1 MRVKLTKKMLC
12 AVLSLLM
19 VITSLP
25 MVAFAGEEEDTAAS
39 NLYTAIESYKIKMN
53 GTIYENMPA
62 AYDAYCEARKL
73 YDKYMYTKAK
83 FDSTITASNLND
95 AASKLTKAT
104 DAMTEWV
111 PGSNITEVQPA
122 QEERGLTI
130 TQESY
135 YNNILYTESLSNSSI
150 GQATVGGADVN
161 IYHGNAVVYYN
172 GEDDTAVVPVGV
184 STKTNNL
191 YSAYP
196 NQGDGQ
202 RRDSNDIA
210 LGYLKGKSDVPDTIL
225 GNDNF
230 WIGTWAGSADF
241 VWSFEQFRD
250 YPENRRYAS
259 ADYSTGVKIL
269 ADPNRYQHGEGSN
282 LFLFNGM
289 KVKALTKDQ
298 YSKTITP
305 TWYIVAG
312 DTSTEGYITN
322 DTAKIYVVNYN
333 ALTQAIERNSQKIS
347 LNITNAYAA
356 GGLKNVITAFDN
368 AIKINISNSDTYNY
382 ASDMETA
389 VKNAA
394 QKIQETVEA
403 LDSAESKADP
413 SEYQA
418 LRDAIDSQRAR
429 YEENI
434 GDDFAE
440 MKNLYTNAEQFIS
453 NYDAALEAM
462 NTAVTSEQAYSDA
475 EETLKSVASVAETL
489 NTFLLEG
496 EKPRVDTV
504 ALENTIDNAQYI
516 IDNST
521 FFDKTAADESQVQ
534 KIKDAIKTAK
544 VNIWGAEENY
554 PLDRFEPED
563 IDDNFI
569 RVLTEVSN
577 IRATIAGFKI
587 NDKAKVSYV
596 TDKNGETQSLDDV
609 RTTAKDIIDN
619 HSADYAN
626 SATLQATYD
635 YTSEYLAD
643 SAKITLSETATTRQN
658 YVRDFVNSY
667 KDLVVTL
674 YDAINSL
681 TPAFTASIANGTIIK
696 GGTGADTS
704 FDIPGERRNYKFENF
719 IRATNQVIFRTT
731 NEAFDVTLSKASIV
745 VSTDVNSNDNE
756 RNIRNYI
763 DALNFDADANTWGN
777 NTEKNTSNNTFSF
790 ASSKTLSDANK
801 NNHPGNLTATANDG
815 AKYTVKNI
823 YVTSTKAPRKGSDA
837 SGNDAGDIAFDS
849 FLTNTAESV
858 DGAGVNLFDGN
869 TVMTADYVL
878 SLPVASDEN
887 CTQKT
892 YSLTKNLG
900 AIIRFKNKS
909 GITSAQGYGWN
920 YTSYTQSTTVINIA
934 PLLDKINE
942 ANELVSDPSKQYTS
956 DSLNALLDALNTADD
971 AFAYWGMEVGTSD
984 DGKGNNKTTDTIM
997 GVINSRFEKLDNAIN
1012 NLKERAD
1019 FTKQIDFNGSNYNYT
1034 EAKNLVFKIL
1044 NGNIS
1049 ESDPNYETYYA
1060 QTFSKESLEKL
1071 VEYLTGQ
1078 ISSSEAQTANHDN
1091 WEGKDRFEYLNCNS
1105 DTDRYNV
1112 PASEQA
1118 KINWEIRQLLTAV
1131 SLHDD
1136 VRNPNGILE
1145 IVDRSTYSA
1154 AVSMAQNL
1162 NADAYDVD
1170 AVKKVV
1176 EENPLPNYSVSV
1188 NGNQIVCNT
1197 QEDVERVTG
1206 EITTAVT
1213 DAWYKYSV
1221 TVVDK
1226 DGNKYYLKNADG
1238 DLTEINGDAEKAD
1251 FHYGDIVKVKSFDDG
1266 KAAFSTTVIA
1276 KGTGKQSDKRL
1287 ITTATEYQF
1296 DVRGDTEVYVTS
1308 AESDEHVK
1316 ITFIDS
1322 RDDRAIAF
1330 DYVPKDEAYK
1340 MTEALVPKFM
1350 YYTFKNFT
1358 VKDGENDGA
1367 GTTVEKDS
1375 SYTFKNDTEVVI
1387 NYELSGTHESAGKY
1401 DVKVLGTD
1409 GNQISE
1415 NSYDYNVR
1423 VRVTVDG
1430 AAAFV
1435 DADTYES
1442 DSPEVIAYG
1451 DSYAFYTCQ
1460 SITLRAV
1467 DEAYLSQH
1475 NLSNNNYSV
1484 SVIKAP
1490 IVDGNS
1496 VQIVGTFASSDNAK
1510 PKQYGIVLDASGNME
1525 GNLDLSMVKNS
1536 SKIYNFSCSKI
1547 IGENQFASS
1556 VTFGTAPEKFRYVAY
1571 AIYHFREDT
1580 TGMERDVIVY
1590 SPIKTYTKGV

>member
-1 MRVKLTKKMLC
+1 MKVKLTKKMLC

-19 VITSLP
+19 VVTSLP
-25 MVAFAGEEEDTAAS
+25 MVAFADEAEETAAS
-39 NLYTAIESYKIKMN
+39 TLYNAIESYKTKMN
-53 GTIYENMPA
+53 GTIYENMPD
-62 AYDAYCEARKL
+62 AYDKYCAARKL

-83 FDSTITASNLND
+83 FDGTITASNLND
-95 AASKLTKAT
+95 AASELTRAT

-111 PGSNITEVQPA
+111 PGSNITEVQPT
-122 QEERGLTI
+122 QEMTYNDSYTI
-130 TQESY
+130 THESY
-135 YNNILYTESLSNSSI
+135 YNNILYTEPLPNSSK

-184 STKTNNL
+184 STKTANL

-196 NQGDGQ
+196 SQGNGQ
-202 RRDSNDIA
+202 RRDSNDIS
-210 LGYLKGKSDVPDTIL
+210 LGYLGGKSDGPDAIL

-230 WIGTWAGSADF
+230 WIGTWAGDCNF
-241 VWSFEQFRD
+241 QWSFNAFMNE
-250 YPENRRYAS
+250 PGNRRYAS
-259 ADYSTGVKIL
+259 ADYSTGLMIL

-282 LFLFNGM
+282 SFLFNGM

-312 DTSTEGYITN
+312 NTSTEGYITN

-347 LNITNAYAA
+347 LSITNAYAA
-356 GGLKNVITAFDN
+356 GGLKDVITAFDN

-382 ASDMETA
+382 AANMESAVTSAASD
-389 VKNAA
+389 
-394 QKIQETVEA
+394 IQSAVEA

-440 MKNLYTNAEQFIS
+440 MKELYSNAEQFIS
-453 NYDAALEAM
+453 NYDAALDAM
-462 NTAVTSEQAYSDA
+462 NTAVTSEQAYSDN
-475 EETLKSVASVAETL
+475 EDTLKSVANVAETL

-496 EKPRVDTV
+496 AKPRVDTV

-516 IDNST
+516 VDNST
-521 FFDKTAADESQVQ
+521 FFDKTAADEAQVQ

-544 VNIWGAEENY
+544 VSIWGAEENY

-577 IRATIAGFKI
+577 IRATIAGLKI

-596 TDKNGETQSLDDV
+596 TDKNGEIQSLDDV

-681 TPAFTASIANGTIIK
+681 TPAFTTFIPNGTIIN
-696 GGTGADTS
+696 GGTATETPVARKIGGQNYS
-704 FDIPGERRNYKFENF
+704 LNFRRS
-719 IRATNQVIFRTT
+719 TNQVIFRTT
-731 NEAFDVTLSKASIV
+731 NDASDIPLGNV
-745 VSTDVNSNDNE
+745 VMTANSEISNANND
-756 RNIRNYI
+756 RNIRNYL
-763 DALNFDADANTWGN
+763 DALNFDANDTWGN
-777 NTEKNTSNNTFSF
+777 DDALKSTAKAGSWPQY
-790 ASSKTLSDANK
+790 TLSDADK
-801 NNHPGNLTATANDG
+801 NNHPGNLTAAANDG

-823 YVTSTKAPRKGSDA
+823 YVTSTQAPRKSSGAD
-837 SGNDAGDIAFDS
+837 GNDAGDIAVDT
-849 FLTNTAESV
+849 FLANTAESTT
-858 DGAGVNLFDGN
+858 GAGVLVFKGDTQMKAN
-869 TVMTADYVL
+869 YVL
-878 SLPVASDEN
+878 SLPAVSDTA
-887 CTQKT
+887 CTMT
-892 YSLTKNLG
+892 DYSLNTNLG
-900 AIIRFKNKS
+900 MIFHVRNES
-909 GITSAQGYGWN
+909 TVQRHHGYGWN
-920 YTSYTQSTTVINIA
+920 FAQYQQSTTVINIA

-956 DSLNALLDALNTADD
+956 DSLSALLDALNTADD
-971 AFAYWGMEVGTSD
+971 AFAYWKMKVGSSD
-984 DGKGNNKTTDTIM
+984 DGKGNNETTDTIM
-997 GVINSRFEKLDNAIN
+997 GVINSRFEKLDTAIK
-1012 NLKERAD
+1012 NLEERAD
-1019 FTKQIDFNGSNYNYT
+1019 FTRQIDFNSNSYNYT
-1034 EAKNLVFKIL
+1034 EAKDLVFKIL

-1078 ISSSEAQTANHDN
+1078 ISSTEAQTANHDN

-1213 DAWYKYSV
+1213 DAWYEYSV

-1238 DLTEINGDAEKAD
+1238 DLTEINGDAEKAV

-1330 DYVPKDEAYK
+1330 DYAPKGEAYN

-1367 GTTVEKDS
+1367 GTIVEKDS

-1496 VQIVGTFASSDNAK
+1496 VQIVGTFAFSDNAK